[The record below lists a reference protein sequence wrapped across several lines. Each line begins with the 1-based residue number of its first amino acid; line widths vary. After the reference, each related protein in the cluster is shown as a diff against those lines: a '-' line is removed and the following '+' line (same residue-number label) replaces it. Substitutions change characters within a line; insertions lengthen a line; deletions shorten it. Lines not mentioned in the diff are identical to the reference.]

1 MRLATK
7 NSSLRYGINRPRPRN
22 GHKYTKYKMCLRIM
36 MVICIKQHL
45 RNMWSSTHEKVKQ
58 HWGWVEKKR
67 SYKKNVYFK
76 INLFQIGKSFK
87 GFPLKKNISISSF
100 PQQLQIKQQLIT
112 TFLFIFAMSKVASF
126 LRCVESLM
134 HSLLT

>member
-1 MRLATK
+1 MKKLSNTEAELK
-7 NSSLRYGINRPRPRN
+7 
-22 GHKYTKYKMCLRIM
+22 
-36 MVICIKQHL
+36 
-45 RNMWSSTHEKVKQ
+45 
-58 HWGWVEKKR
+58 KKR
-67 SYKKNVYFK
+67 SYKKDVYFK
-76 INLFQIGKSFK
+76 INLFQIGKSLK
-87 GFPLKKNISISSF
+87 GFPLKKNMNISSF